1 MYSRNGC
8 WCHGYTVE
16 RRGSREGCRMTA
28 IEEVREVIRH
38 LHGVESIHVSSIPI
52 KETFQGRTVW
62 EGVVEVF
69 DLIGH
74 PSASKLYAWSHATD
88 DPENPRRHV
97 TVLHS
102 HSVTSPI
109 LAVRAAI
116 IQEFR
121 GNAPVE

>member
-1 MYSRNGC
+1 MS
-8 WCHGYTVE
+8 H
-16 RRGSREGCRMTA
+16 
-28 IEEVREVIRH
+28 IDQLREVIRR
-38 LHGVESIHVSSIPI
+38 LHGVESSHVASVPI

-62 EGVVEVF
+62 EGIVEVF

-88 DPENPRRHV
+88 DPENPWRHV

-102 HSVTSPI
+102 HPITSPL

-121 GNAPVE
+121 GNAAVEA